1 MKNLKNKKRIKLL
14 KIEKMRDKTKDNKI
28 KRQLKGVILLATA
41 LILNFLGVA
50 TNVFA
55 TTNISSANIYAT
67 NDCGSLLTYKGATVK
82 VTYVEYNSN
91 GIHYPAYCMDKTKPG
106 AEKGEYTVS
115 INSAINDVGLWRR
128 IVNGYPYKT
137 LEQLGVN
144 SKEEAF
150 TATKQAI
157 YCYIHGNNPDD
168 YGAIGEAG
176 NRTLQA
182 MKKIIYDAQN
192 SSETKISSTLT
203 INKISSE
210 WEQDNIEKNYV
221 SKVFNVSA
229 GANISNYKIEAENEN
244 AQNLG
249 GIKLTDS
256 NNNEKSEFSPNEKFK
271 ILIPIK
277 NLTNNGKI
285 NLKVTSTVETKP
297 VLYGTAP
304 DSGHQDYALTAATYE
319 NGQGETKD
327 DYYKN
332 ETKIIIVKKDTET
345 ENYIQGVEFELLDKD
360 KNVVYSD
367 LKTDEKG
374 RIEIDNLIP
383 GEYYIRETKEAEGY
397 QRYEQLI
404 NVKADLNQEVTVTVN
419 NTKEEKPQ
427 IETKTQ
433 NSKSI
438 SNKVVKKLPVTGM

>member
-1 MKNLKNKKRIKLL
+1 
-14 KIEKMRDKTKDNKI
+14 
-28 KRQLKGVILLATA
+28 
-41 LILNFLGVA
+41 
-50 TNVFA
+50 
-55 TTNISSANIYAT
+55 
-67 NDCGSLLTYKGATVK
+67 
-82 VTYVEYNSN
+82 
-91 GIHYPAYCMDKTKPG
+91 
-106 AEKGEYTVS
+106 
-115 INSAINDVGLWRR
+115 
-128 IVNGYPYKT
+128 
-137 LEQLGVN
+137 
-144 SKEEAF
+144 
-150 TATKQAI
+150 
-157 YCYIHGNNPDD
+157 
-168 YGAIGEAG
+168 
-176 NRTLQA
+176 
-182 MKKIIYDAQN
+182 MKKIIYDAQK

-210 WEQDNIEKNYV
+210 WEQDSIEKNYV
-221 SKVFNVSA
+221 SKVFNVTA
-229 GANISNYKIEAENEN
+229 GANISSYKIEIENEN

-304 DSGHQDYALTAATYE
+304 DSGHQDYALTAATFE
-319 NGQGETKD
+319 NGKGETKD

-367 LKTDEKG
+367 LKTDENG

>member
-1 MKNLKNKKRIKLL
+1 
-14 KIEKMRDKTKDNKI
+14 
-28 KRQLKGVILLATA
+28 
-41 LILNFLGVA
+41 
-50 TNVFA
+50 
-55 TTNISSANIYAT
+55 
-67 NDCGSLLTYKGATVK
+67 
-82 VTYVEYNSN
+82 
-91 GIHYPAYCMDKTKPG
+91 MDKTKPG

-144 SKEEAF
+144 NKEEAF

-210 WEQDNIEKNYV
+210 WEQDSIEKNYV
-221 SKVFNVSA
+221 SKVFNVTA
-229 GANISNYKIEAENEN
+229 GANISSYKIEIENEN

-304 DSGHQDYALTAATYE
+304 DSGHQDYALTAATFE
-319 NGQGETKD
+319 NGKGETKD

-367 LKTDEKG
+367 LKTDENG